1 MEVKELAREFAENLA
16 KTDAV
21 VAFLAAKEKFEN
33 NQKLQGKM
41 VEYNA
46 QRTAIGAEM
55 SKEIE
60 AQDKLLLDRIRG
72 RMNELYEEIAGD
84 PEYLA
89 FAEAQ
94 TAFNEVMETVNA
106 EMSFAIFGVR
116 PEPKCTHDCSTC
128 GSHCHDHH

>member
-33 NQKLQGKM
+33 NQTLQGKM

-46 QRTAIGAEM
+46 QRSAIGAEL
-55 SKEIE
+55 SKNVEE
-60 AQDKLLLDRIRG
+60 QDKLLLERIRG
-72 RMNELYEEIAGD
+72 RMNELYEEVASD

-106 EMSFAIFGVR
+106 EMTYAIFGVL

-128 GSHCHDHH
+128 GSHCHDH

>member
-1 MEVKELAREFAENLA
+1 MDVKELAREFAENLA

-55 SKEIE
+55 SKDVEE
-60 AQDKLLLDRIRG
+60 QDKLLLDRIRG
-72 RMNELYEEIAGD
+72 RMNELYEEIAGEIKNGLLGEKRQKAYESKINQLKILYPVD
-84 PEYLA
+84 K
-89 FAEAQ
+89 
-94 TAFNEVMETVNA
+94 M
-106 EMSFAIFGVR
+106 
-116 PEPKCTHDCSTC
+116 
-128 GSHCHDHH
+128 